1 MTDAAMQHLHTM
13 LDPRSIVV
21 VGASDRGDKPGARI
35 TRVLVDS
42 GFQGKIYGVNPREI
56 NVPGVQWLPTV
67 DDLPEVP
74 DLACIAVPAELAVDA
89 FERLAPRGLPA
100 AVVYSSGFSESDDR
114 GRVLEQR
121 LVELARTNDVALC
134 GPNTAGYV
142 NMASGFIGSFTHALA
157 EGNPDTGVAM
167 VITQSGAV
175 GGILLT
181 HMRERRIGVSSWISV
196 GNGGLLDVPDYL
208 EFAADD
214 PATRVV
220 CLFLEGLKD
229 GPRFLRAAA
238 RCRAAGKTIVAYKA
252 GTSESGSRAAAS
264 HTGNLAGSEAAYDGA
279 FAQVGVIRAH
289 SIRELVDITQLASW
303 CGTDI
308 GPRGVAVSVS
318 GAGCTVLADE
328 FDRNGLRLVD
338 LSGSTVER
346 LAGVLPT
353 YSQQANPVDLTGSV
367 LEDVSRLAEVIRA
380 IVADESV
387 DFVILS
393 FATNNRTDIAA
404 AIDGAWDRSKP
415 VLVVLPV
422 AETSATA
429 MHQPLTA
436 ARVPTFRDLKDAVAA
451 VAAIAPPTTAAAPAT
466 HAPGESNGGWLA
478 GSEALA
484 LLAAAEVPVAASER
498 ARDAEE
504 ARAIAERFGS
514 SVVLKLD
521 HPAALHKTE
530 MGGVRV
536 GIASSDIP
544 DACRQMVRAVEA
556 TGTDFAPLGGFVVQ
570 ELLSDGVEVL
580 VGITPDDTFGQV
592 LTIGLGGTAV
602 ELFREVACRVVP
614 ASADDIRSAVEQ
626 TVLGR
631 MLHNGRTGRGDLEA
645 LVELVRR
652 FGEFVAER
660 PGIVEAE
667 LNPVMVRGVG
677 KGAVAVDARIKLV
690 SKLHS

>member
-1 MTDAAMQHLHTM
+1 MTDATMRHLHT
-13 LDPRSIVV
+13 LLAPRSVVV

-35 TRVLVDS
+35 TRVLVES

-56 NVPGVQWLPTV
+56 DVPGVQWLPTV

-89 FERLAPRGLPA
+89 FERLAPRGLSA
-100 AVVYSSGFSESDDR
+100 AVVYSSGFSESDEH
-114 GRVLEQR
+114 GKELEQR
-121 LVELARTNDVALC
+121 LVGIARQHDVALC
-134 GPNTAGYV
+134 GPNTAGCV
-142 NMASGFIGSFTHALA
+142 NLASGFVGSFTHALA
-157 EGNPDTGVAM
+157 EGHPDPGVAL

-181 HMRERRIGVSSWISV
+181 HMRERHIGVSSWISV

-208 EFAADD
+208 EYAADD

-238 RCRAAGKTIVAYKA
+238 RCRAAGKVIVAYKA

-264 HTGNLAGSEAAYDGA
+264 HTGNLAGSDAAYDGA

-289 SIRELVDITQLASW
+289 TIRELVDITQLASW

-328 FDRNGLRLVD
+328 YDRTGLRLTD
-338 LSGSTVER
+338 LSDTTVRR

-367 LEDVSRLAEVIRA
+367 LEDVTRLQEVIRA
-380 IVADESV
+380 IVADDGV
-387 DFVILS
+387 DFVTLS

-404 AIDGAWDRSKP
+404 AIDEAWDRSKP
-415 VLVVLPV
+415 LLVVLPV
-422 AETSATA
+422 AEASATA
-429 MHQPLTA
+429 MHDPLTS
-436 ARVPTFRDLKDAVAA
+436 ARVPTFRDLRDAVAA
-451 VAAIAPPTTAAAPAT
+451 LAAIAPTGSAEPSAHAAVADD
-466 HAPGESNGGWLA
+466 SGWLA
-478 GSEALA
+478 GSAALA
-484 LLAAAEVPVAASER
+484 LLGTAEVPVAASER
-498 ARDAEE
+498 AGDADD

-514 SVVLKLD
+514 RVVLKLD

-536 GIASSDIP
+536 GIAPADIAA
-544 DACRQMVRAVEA
+544 ACGQMVSAVEA
-556 TGTDFAPLGGFVVQ
+556 TGAEFAPLGGFVVQ

-592 LTIGLGGTAV
+592 LTVGLGGTSV
-602 ELFREVACRVVP
+602 ELFREIACRVVP
-614 ASADDIRSAVEQ
+614 ASADDIRSAVAQ
-626 TVLGR
+626 TVLGA
-631 MLHNGRTGRGDLEA
+631 MLHSGRTGRGDLDA
-645 LVELVRR
+645 LVDLVLR
-652 FGEFVAER
+652 FQEFAVGT
-660 PGIVEAE
+660 PGLAEAE
-667 LNPVMVRGVG
+667 LNPVMVRAVG
-677 KGAVAVDARIKLV
+677 KGAVAVDARIRMA
-690 SKLHS
+690 

>member
-1 MTDAAMQHLHTM
+1 MTDLHT
-13 LDPRSIVV
+13 LLAPRSIVV

-42 GFQGKIYGVNPREI
+42 GFRGPIYGVNPRRI
-56 NVPGVQWLPTV
+56 DVPGVQWLPTV

-74 DLACIAVPAELAVDA
+74 DLACIAVPAEPAVEA
-89 FERLAPRGLPA
+89 LERLAPRGLPA

-114 GRVLEQR
+114 GRELERR
-121 LVELARTNDVALC
+121 LVAIARRHGVALC

-142 NMASGFIGSFTHALA
+142 NMAGGFIGSFTHALA
-157 EGNPDTGVAM
+157 EGHPDPGVAM

-214 PATRVV
+214 PATKVV

-264 HTGNLAGSEAAYDGA
+264 HTGNLAGSDAAYDGA

-308 GPRGVAVSVS
+308 GRRGVAVSVS

-328 FDRNGLRLVD
+328 FDRTGLALVD
-338 LSGSTVER
+338 LGAATVAR

-367 LEDVSRLAEVIRA
+367 LEDVTRLQEVIRA

-387 DFVILS
+387 DFMILS

-404 AIDGAWDRSKP
+404 AIDEAWDRDKP
-415 VLVVLPV
+415 LLVVLPV
-422 AETSATA
+422 AETSAMA

-436 ARVPTFRDLKDAVAA
+436 ARIPVYRDLRDAVTAL
-451 VAAIAPPTTAAAPAT
+451 AAIAPASLDAAAHVPVPAD
-466 HAPGESNGGWLA
+466 EGWLI
-478 GSEALA
+478 GSAALA
-484 LLAAAEVPVAASER
+484 VLAAAEVPVAAGER
-498 ARDAEE
+498 ARDADE
-504 ARAIAERFGS
+504 ARAIAERFGARA
-514 SVVLKLD
+514 VLKLD

-530 MGGVRV
+530 LGGVRV
-536 GIASSDIP
+536 GIAPSDIP
-544 DACRQMVRAVEA
+544 DACRQMVLAVEA
-556 TGTDFAPLGGFVVQ
+556 TGVEFAPLGGFIVQ

-580 VGITPDDTFGQV
+580 VGISPDDTFGQL
-592 LTIGLGGTAV
+592 LTVGLGGTEV
-602 ELFREVACRVVP
+602 ELFREVASRVMP
-614 ASADDIRSAVEQ
+614 ASADDIRAAVGQ

-631 MLHNGRTGRGDLEA
+631 MLRSGRTGQGDLDA
-645 LVELVRR
+645 LVELVLR
-652 FGEFVAER
+652 FQEFVAGR
-660 PGIVEAE
+660 PDIVEAE
-667 LNPVMVRGVG
+667 LNPVMVRAVG
-677 KGAVAVDARIKLV
+677 KGAVAVDARV
-690 SKLHS
+690 RTS